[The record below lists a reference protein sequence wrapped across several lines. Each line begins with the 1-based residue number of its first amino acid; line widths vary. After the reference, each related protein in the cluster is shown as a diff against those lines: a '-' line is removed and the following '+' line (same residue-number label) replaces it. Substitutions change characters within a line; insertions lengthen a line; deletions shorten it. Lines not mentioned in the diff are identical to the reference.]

1 MITTAVVLAGG
12 KGVRLRPL
20 TLNTPKPLLPVGNK
34 PLLDYMLGMLVAQ
47 GFERILV
54 AVNYLGWKILKHLL
68 EKWSDR
74 GIEIIAPQVN
84 PQDTADA
91 VRRLREFINEDF
103 IVTMGDV
110 LTNMN
115 LREFAD
121 HHERSGAFAT
131 IALVEVSSLRD
142 FGAVLLDKE
151 GRVVHFIEKPRF
163 DETYIVSI
171 AYCNP
176 ARLSA
181 LHRNLANSGFYAFRY
196 EVLDILEENPQLM
209 DFGKHVFPWLLENG
223 YDVRGWASPAYW
235 IDVGRPATY
244 LMANLDLLAGLAEP
258 LRPYG
263 REHGGVWIGEG
274 VEVAPDARLVPP
286 VALGDDARV
295 GSGARLGPF
304 AVVGHESGVRENAV
318 VEYSVVLNGV
328 EVGEAARVTSSI
340 VGEGARILPH
350 CSVEGGLVRDG
361 ETVSGDIAA
370 EADLRVL
377 LAR

>member
-20 TLNTPKPLLPVGNK
+20 TLNTPKPLLPVGNR
-34 PLLDYMLGMLVAQ
+34 PLLDYMLGMLVSQ

-68 EKWSDR
+68 EKWSDK
-74 GIEIIAPQVN
+74 GVEVIAPRVN

-91 VRRLREFINEDF
+91 VRRLREFIDGDF

-110 LTNMN
+110 LTNMD
-115 LREFAD
+115 LREFANY
-121 HHERSGAFAT
+121 HEESGAFAT

-151 GRVVHFIEKPRF
+151 GRVLHFIEKPRF
-163 DETYIVSI
+163 DESYIVSI
-171 AYCNP
+171 AYCDP
-176 ARLSA
+176 GRLSA

-196 EVLDILEENPQLM
+196 EVLDVLEENPYLM

-223 YDVRGWASPAYW
+223 YDVRGWESSAYW

-244 LMANLDLLAGLAEP
+244 LMANFDLLSGLAEP

-263 REHGGVWIGEG
+263 TERDGVWLGEG
-274 VEVAPDARLVPP
+274 VEVAPGARLVPP
-286 VALGDDARV
+286 VALGDGVKV

-304 AVVGHESGVRENAV
+304 AVVGHGSVIRENAA
-318 VEYSVVLNGV
+318 VEHSVVLSRV
-328 EVGEAARVTSSI
+328 EVGETARVTSSI
-340 VGEGARILPH
+340 IGEGARILPR
-350 CSVEGGLVRDG
+350 CNVEGALVRDG
-361 ETVSGDIAA
+361 ETVGSDVVA
-370 EADLRVL
+370 EAELKVV

>member
-1 MITTAVVLAGG
+1 MISTAVVLAGG

-20 TLNTPKPLLPVGNK
+20 TLNTPKPLLPVGNT
-34 PLLDYMLGMLVAQ
+34 PLLDHMLGMLAMH
-47 GFERILV
+47 GFERVLV
-54 AVNYLGWKILKHLL
+54 AVNYLGWKILRHLL

-74 GIEIIAPQVN
+74 GVEVIAPQVN

-91 VRRLREFINEDF
+91 VRRLRDF
-103 IVTMGDV
+103 IDGDFVVTMGDV

-121 HHERSGAFAT
+121 YHERSGAFAT
-131 IALVEVSSLRD
+131 IALVEVSSLRE

-163 DETYIVSI
+163 DETYIVSV
-171 AYCNP
+171 AYCDP

-196 EVLDILEENPQLM
+196 EVLDVLEENPQLM
-209 DFGKHVFPWLLENG
+209 DFGRHVFPWLLENG
-223 YDVRGWASPAYW
+223 YEVRGWESSAYW

-244 LMANLDLLAGLAEP
+244 LAANFDLLAGLAEP
-258 LRPYG
+258 LRPHG
-263 REHGGVWIGEG
+263 RECDGVWMGEN
-274 VEVAPDARLVPP
+274 VEVAPGARLVPP
-286 VALGDDARV
+286 VALGDGVRV

-304 AVVGHESGVRENAV
+304 AVVGHGSCVRENAT
-318 VEYSVVLNGV
+318 VEYGVVLSGA
-328 EVGEAARVTSSI
+328 E
-340 VGEGARILPH
+340 VGEGARVAGSIIGENARVLPR
-350 CSVEGGLVRDG
+350 CSVEGALIRDG
-361 ETVSGDIAA
+361 EAVSGDFTA
-370 EADLRVL
+370 EAELKVL